1 MLILYKKHKRIRTT
15 IGEIAY
21 LHIFVLI
28 LLNMVVMNEDNVL
41 KKFSSISL
49 EDMEEVNLM
58 NRIDTKY
65 VFKRDILNSLL
76 HQIVSNYFV
85 LTINEKRSFPYISL
99 YYDTAKDYM
108 YLAHH
113 NGKLNRYKIRFR
125 KYIDSNNT
133 FLEVKK
139 KVKGVQTY
147 KKRIEVEDIEPELTT
162 GSKEFIEENTL
173 FNSDQLKPT
182 IYTNFDRITLVNKN
196 FSERVTIDRNLHFI
210 NNPENSTMLG
220 NTVIIEVKRSI
231 EAKRTF
237 LIDALTKLHIHPCG
251 MSKYCIGRALLEPDL
266 KTNNFKEKIRNLNKL
281 ENDNSNHGIDSKRV
295 S

>member
-1 MLILYKKHKRIRTT
+1 MFEDEIL
-15 IGEIAY
+15 
-21 LHIFVLI
+21 
-28 LLNMVVMNEDNVL
+28 N
-41 KKFSSISL
+41 KFNTISL
-49 EDMEEVNLM
+49 QEMDDDVKLM

-65 VFKRDILNSLL
+65 VLKRKLLKDIFSS
-76 HQIVSNYFV
+76 IASYYFV
-85 LTINEKRSFPYISL
+85 LTINGKRSFPYISL
-99 YYDTAKDYM
+99 YYDTDKDYM

-113 NGKLNRYKIRFR
+113 NGKMNRYKIRFR

-139 KVKGVQTY
+139 KVKGVQTL
-147 KKRIEVEDIEPELTT
+147 KKRIEVDDIEPELTNF
-162 GSKEFIEENTL
+162 SKEFIEENTF
-173 FNSDQLKPT
+173 FNPQQLKPT

-196 FSERVTIDRNLHFI
+196 FSERVTIDRNLQFI
-210 NNPENSTMLG
+210 DKPDNSYMLD

-237 LIDALTKLHIHPCG
+237 LIDTLAKLRIQPCG

-266 KTNNFKEKIRNLNKL
+266 KTNNFKEKLRNLNKL
-281 ENDNSNHGIDSKRV
+281 EHDNSNTGIGSKRI